1 VTPVPSKCCLQWL
14 SMGYVIC
21 GMRRATSLV
30 YFGPD
35 SSLFVLWQNAQP
47 SYGAGFDRLSP
58 NG

>member
-1 VTPVPSKCCLQWL
+1 LQWL

-30 YFGPD
+30 YFSPD